1 LRYANEKL
9 STPRHADHGVTG
21 DERLSANDK
30 ADDHRPSTGAGE
42 QQGDA
47 GSKRRRSAPPGE
59 LSKALRS
66 VYDNTLREDVPD
78 DFMDL
83 LGKLS

>member
-1 LRYANEKL
+1 MRNLNERL
-9 STPRHADHGVTG
+9 STPRHADSGATG
-21 DERLSANDK
+21 DERLSANDEAEDNRSPK
-30 ADDHRPSTGAGE
+30 GTVERKVDDA
-42 QQGDA
+42 
-47 GSKRRRSAPPGE
+47 SKRIAPPPGA

-66 VYDNTLREDVPD
+66 VYDDTLREDVPD